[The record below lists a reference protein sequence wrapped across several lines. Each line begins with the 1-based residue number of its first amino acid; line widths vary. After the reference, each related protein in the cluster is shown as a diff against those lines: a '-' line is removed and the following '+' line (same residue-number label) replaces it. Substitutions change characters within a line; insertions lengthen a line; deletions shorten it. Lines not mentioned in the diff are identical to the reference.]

1 MSRLVRPSEMSF
13 SLLVQRREK
22 KKRTRHTSTCKL
34 FLCVDEV
41 FDFVRSLRDPPPKKR
56 RRGRTKLTC
65 RKKRGRLKHITFV
78 NNISVVFSLGLQYFL
93 RCAALGFHLSCTP
106 ALNVISLLLNI
117 NNVGLYTGLCSII
130 KVFLGLYISSK

>member
-1 MSRLVRPSEMSF
+1 MRPSEMSF

-41 FDFVRSLRDPPPKKR
+41 CDFDLRDPPPKKR
-56 RRGRTKLTC
+56 RRGTKLTC

-117 NNVGLYTGLCSII
+117 NNFGFTLACV
-130 KVFLGLYISSK
+130 V